1 MNFIELNSVGSTVTN
16 EGLVF
21 PQDIS
26 EAPETSSEADEM
38 GGVNVFETSDEWIE
52 NLGVDDL
59 IGLVSFLDNHMA
71 YDVDNPSMIHGGYT
85 EWRNQIWEHW
95 EDTNN
100 HYVNL
105 EAV

>member
-38 GGVNVFETSDEWIE
+38 GGVNVFETTDEWIPNCEANSVADSSRGLE
-52 NLGVDDL
+52 NTL
-59 IGLVSFLDNHMA
+59 NT
-71 YDVDNPSMIHGGYT
+71 GYSCHC
-85 EWRNQIWEHW
+85 QK
-95 EDTNN
+95 
-100 HYVNL
+100 
-105 EAV
+105 

>member
-21 PQDIS
+21 PIDIS
-26 EAPETSSEADEM
+26 EAPETASEAEEM
-38 GGVNVFETSDEWIE
+38 MGVNVFETTDEWIE

-59 IGLVSFLDNHMA
+59 IELVSFLDEHIG
-71 YDVDNPSMIHGGYT
+71 YDVNNPSQILYSYG
-85 EWRNQIWEHW
+85 EWRNKIWGHW
-95 EDTNN
+95 EDVNN

-105 EAV
+105 EAI